1 MKSKNAKLIKK
12 IDGEYVVINPQTK
25 ADNVLYNEQST
36 IKEKIDTIKEILNM
50 PISSISLKDS
60 SGNTLTDNDGLPLIS
75 I

>member
-36 IKEKIDTIKEILNM
+36 IKEEIDTIKEILNM

-60 SGNTLTDNDGLPLIS
+60 SGNTLTDNDGLSLIS

>member
-36 IKEKIDTIKEILNM
+36 KEEIDTIKEILNM

>member
-12 IDGEYVVINPQTK
+12 IDGEYVVINPKTK

-36 IKEKIDTIKEILNM
+36 IKEEIDTIKEILNM

>member
-36 IKEKIDTIKEILNM
+36 IKEILNM

>member
-36 IKEKIDTIKEILNM
+36 IKEEIDTIKEILNM